1 MATKIISLC
10 VLLIS
15 LSACGVNIEVAQ
27 PIPTATPVSGFL
39 NPTIWDGEVVR
50 TQATPRIVFSD
61 SNSANIELFM
71 RENQDAYVLFN
82 RTLYLPL
89 YFNVT
94 WYGGT
99 QSTAQITM
107 NVFRRENTED
117 AWVLVDSDSKT
128 VSTVETP
135 MLIEDGLG
143 VGVYTETNGIFY
155 VKAQINIIVQTEG
168 GETITRENNN
178 EFTVNVMSEPEQ
190 AFNPDDFISSPFGE
204 LNAENMLIDYR
215 GWYNPCFVIEWSGDD
230 GSNDGFVEACRG
242 WENQDFDLMLSALEQ
257 AGENADWDG
266 FRGFA
271 ESNRGL
277 IYVQQG
283 DYDRATIAF
292 ASARDAFFASNSL
305 SDFTYSLHNLM
316 TCYLM
321 RGDMDNANTAYFS
334 LEEIR
339 EQFTDE
345 TGDKLT
351 QANMGFRYEDW
362 GMMDDAYWYFQD
374 KGMPQ
379 ANVIGFWLNR

>member
-1 MATKIISLC
+1 MYLC

-27 PIPTATPVSGFL
+27 PIPTATPISGFL
-39 NPTIWDGEVVR
+39 NPTVWDGEVVR

-99 QSTAQITM
+99 QSTAQITL
-107 NVFRRENTED
+107 NVFRRESSED

-143 VGVYTETNGIFY
+143 VGVYTETNGVFY
-155 VKAQINIIVQTEG
+155 VKAQINVIIQTEG

-178 EFTVNVMSEPEQ
+178 EFAVNVMSTPEQ
-190 AFNPDDFISSPFGE
+190 AFNSDDFIYSPFGE
-204 LNAENMLIDYR
+204 LNAESMLMDYR
-215 GWYNPCFVIEWSGDD
+215 GWYDPCSVIEWSSEDS
-230 GSNDGFVEACRG
+230 SNDGFVEACRG

-257 AGENADWDG
+257 ASENADWVG
-266 FRGFA
+266 FKGFA
-271 ESNRGL
+271 EANRGQ

-292 ASARDAFFASNSL
+292 ASARDAFFATNAL
-305 SDFTYSLHNLM
+305 TDFTYALHNLM

-321 RGDMDNANTAYFS
+321 REDMDNANTAYFS

-345 TGDKLT
+345 TGDKMT
-351 QANMGFRYEDW
+351 QANIGFRYEDW

-374 KGMPQ
+374 KDMPQ
-379 ANVIGFWLNR
+379 SNVIGFWLNR